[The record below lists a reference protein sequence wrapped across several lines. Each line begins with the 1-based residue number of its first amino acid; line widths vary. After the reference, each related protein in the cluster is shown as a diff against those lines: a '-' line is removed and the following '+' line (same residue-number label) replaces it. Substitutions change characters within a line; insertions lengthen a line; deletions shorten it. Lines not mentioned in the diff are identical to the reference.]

1 MKNDGDQKMSNGT
14 SVATPVQ
21 IHPGEHQHRG
31 DGRRPAARNV
41 DASARLQE
49 RVDDLSANS
58 RAVATLVAALEH
70 ATSADGALL
79 AALNAVREAFDWVY
93 GSYRP
98 LDDTEQVLRTSLE
111 SGSMAEEFRSAT
123 IAARFREGDGL
134 CGGAWKARDLIFLP
148 DFGAM
153 TGPGYTRAPLA
164 KKHGIRSA
172 MCFPIMDDGK
182 VIGTM
187 DFFSTEKLDLSQER
201 MEVLR
206 TTAHLVS
213 SSIRTLRTAERAEE
227 NAQDAQAVSQ
237 VLERIGDAHTIQ
249 EAIQVALDTVREAFG
264 WAHGSFWS
272 LDPKENVLKF
282 TRESGSVNE
291 EFRRVTSEARFPE
304 GEGLPGRAW
313 KSRDLV
319 FVADFGEE
327 KFPRAAIARRQ
338 GIRSALCVPIMLDGK
353 VFGTMEFLAPKTLKL
368 SRERMEAL
376 RSAGRLVTVR
386 IIRLKAEGEAAR
398 AKAMVENIPL
408 NLMLADASLTVTYI
422 NPEARRTLK
431 AMEPYLKFA
440 TETVVGRSIDIFHK
454 DPERIRRIVSDPKN
468 LPHTARIQLGPET
481 LELNASAIMGE
492 NGQYEGPLLAW
503 RFVTDQVKAQEK
515 QQEMTETLQG
525 ILSRVSEHSQ
535 QIAESS
541 KGLTQSS
548 EQMSSAADETAT
560 QANSVSAAAEQVSA
574 NVQTVATG
582 VEEMSASIKEIARS
596 AAEAAK
602 VATVGVGVA
611 AKTNTTVGQL
621 GESSAEIGK
630 VIKVIT
636 SIAGQ
641 TNLLALNATI
651 EAARAG
657 EAGKG
662 FAVVA
667 NEVKELAKE
676 TAKATEDISRK
687 IEAIQRDTREA
698 VQAIDQIGQ
707 IVKQVN
713 EIQGTIASAVEEQTA
728 TTNEIGRN
736 IAEAAKGSTEIA
748 RNITAVAQAARGTT
762 EIAASTQLS
771 AGEFS
776 RVATELAALVQV
788 DQESDDKSSVAV
800 RPSPVDSSYQLQHPA
815 HRPGL
820 KTGNRH

>member
-1 MKNDGDQKMSNGT
+1 MKNDGHQKMSNGT
-14 SVATPVQ
+14 SVATPVRYHSVEGQ
-21 IHPGEHQHRG
+21 PRT
-31 DGRRPAARNV
+31 DGRRAAAQRT
-41 DASARLQE
+41 DESLRLQE
-49 RVDDLSANS
+49 RLDEMTANVK
-58 RAVATLVAALEH
+58 AVASLVAALEH
-70 ATSADGALL
+70 ATSAQEAARL
-79 AALNAVREAFDWVY
+79 ALNTVREAFGWFYGGYWVVDPQDSALHCAAES
-93 GSYRP
+93 GSVNDEWHRLTQSCRFHEGEGLVGKAWKSRGMETLSDLGELKTWTRGP
-98 LDDTEQVLRTSLE
+98 AALRAGIKSGVAFPIIDDNTVIGAMDFWAMEVVELTAERQEVLRTVGRLVSSSIRVFRIADRAAVHAMEGQAANNLIEKMATAQTADQAVRLALDSVREAFGWAYGSFRQLNEDKQVLKTSIE
-111 SGSMAEEFRSAT
+111 SGSLAEEFRSAT
-123 IAARFREGDGL
+123 AQAEFREGDGL
-134 CGGAWKARDLIFLP
+134 CGGAWKARDVVFIP

-153 TGPGYTRAPLA
+153 TGPGYKRAVIA
-164 KKHGIRSA
+164 KQHGIRAA
-172 MCFPIMDDGK
+172 MCFPIVVDEK
-182 VIGTM
+182 VVGTM
-187 DFFSTEKLDLSQER
+187 DFFAL
-201 MEVLR
+201 EVLDMSR
-206 TTAHLVS
+206 ERLQTLRNTGRLVS
-213 SSIRTLRTAERAEE
+213 STIR
-227 NAQDAQAVSQ
+227 
-237 VLERIGDAHTIQ
+237 
-249 EAIQVALDTVREAFG
+249 
-264 WAHGSFWS
+264 
-272 LDPKENVLKF
+272 
-282 TRESGSVNE
+282 
-291 EFRRVTSEARFPE
+291 
-304 GEGLPGRAW
+304 
-313 KSRDLV
+313 
-319 FVADFGEE
+319 
-327 KFPRAAIARRQ
+327 
-338 GIRSALCVPIMLDGK
+338 
-353 VFGTMEFLAPKTLKL
+353 
-368 SRERMEAL
+368 AL
-376 RSAGRLVTVR
+376 RIADQ
-386 IIRLKAEGEAAR
+386 AAMSQ
-398 AKAMVENIPL
+398 A
-408 NLMLADASLTVTYI
+408 
-422 NPEARRTLK
+422 
-431 AMEPYLKFA
+431 
-440 TETVVGRSIDIFHK
+440 
-454 DPERIRRIVSDPKN
+454 
-468 LPHTARIQLGPET
+468 
-481 LELNASAIMGE
+481 
-492 NGQYEGPLLAW
+492 
-503 RFVTDQVKAQEK
+503 K
-515 QQEMTETLQG
+515 QQEVTETLQG
-525 ILSRVSEHSQ
+525 ILSRVSEHSK
-535 QIAESS
+535 QIADSS

-687 IEAIQRDTREA
+687 IEAIQRDTGEA

-707 IVKQVN
+707 IVKQIN

-771 AGEFS
+771 AAEFS

-788 DQESDDKSSVAV
+788 EQDSDDKTSLPV
-800 RPSPVDSSYQLQHPA
+800 RTNPVDSSNQLKHPA

-820 KTGNRH
+820 KTVNRH